1 MQYKVD
7 EQEIPIELALNP
19 NPQAGPDAWNCLV
32 EPQFSSEDE
41 TFHYRFIAR
50 DSATPPNLGYYPPS
64 GTWISLPIKELS
76 NEDNHVPEPVQNGL
90 RVYPNPL
97 RKSSGNYFTIDFTS
111 SGKSPF
117 TLKIF
122 NLKGQL
128 LSTKTISPST
138 QNSNLISWP
147 FSDLG
152 RRNAAPGLYFCKIT
166 QDGNSFISKMLIM
179 D

>member
-1 MQYKVD
+1 VFIIEADTEPPLLNHIPPAEMTNQATLFTVTASDNYQVGQVLMQYKVD

-90 RVYPNPL
+90 RVYPNHVEDIQPE
-97 RKSSGNYFTIDFTS
+97 RTI
-111 SGKSPF
+111 
-117 TLKIF
+117 I
-122 NLKGQL
+122 
-128 LSTKTISPST
+128 IH
-138 QNSNLISWP
+138 
-147 FSDLG
+147 
-152 RRNAAPGLYFCKIT
+152 
-166 QDGNSFISKMLIM
+166 QDHLAQYAK
-179 D
+179 